1 MWSQPLPML
10 DAQIAMKENTPRHQ
24 PTDADLRG
32 SESQLRILVESVH
45 EYAIYLL
52 DTEGRVKTWNVGAE
66 RIKGYEAHEIIGEHF
81 SRFFSEEDV
90 QRGKP
95 QLILRTAAESGAFKE
110 EAWRVRKDGSHFW
123 AAVVVTALHG
133 DDGTLIGFAKVTRDA
148 TDRKKFEDEI
158 LALNRSLEARVATR
172 TAELEVAN
180 RRLTVLLQE
189 VHHRVKNNL
198 QVIASMLRLAQRQ
211 LNAPQLDGPI
221 GELIRRVNAMA
232 LVHDVLFGNEGRAT
246 GDFGAYLK
254 RLVEMV
260 RRADPRMTAID
271 TAIQADHVELNVQ
284 QSIPLALIANEVIS
298 NALKHAFPRQRAGR
312 IDIRL
317 IRDGTRIQLLIT
329 DNGQGKTVENE
340 QSSRL
345 GTKIIDAL
353 ARQLSGRAELKLEEG
368 GARFA
373 FEFDSAG
380 ASPDGGK

>member
-1 MWSQPLPML
+1 MWRQPLPTL
-10 DAQIAMKENTPRHQ
+10 DAHIAMKESTPRHL
-24 PTDADLRG
+24 PTDAELHG
-32 SESQLRILVESVH
+32 SDSQLRLLVESVH
-45 EYAIYLL
+45 EYAIYML

-66 RIKGYEAHEIIGEHF
+66 RIKGYEAQEIIGEPF

-90 QRGKP
+90 RCGKP
-95 QLILRTAAESGAFKE
+95 QLILRAAAENGAFKE
-110 EAWRVRKDGSHFW
+110 EAWRVRKDGSQFW
-123 AAVVVTALHG
+123 AAVVVTALHSG
-133 DDGTLIGFAKVTRDA
+133 DGTLIGFAKVTRDA

-172 TAELEVAN
+172 TEELEVAN

-198 QVIASMLRLAQRQ
+198 QVIASMLRLTQRQ
-211 LNAPQLDGPI
+211 LNAPQLHGPM

-232 LVHDVLFGNEGRAT
+232 LVHDVLFGNEGRDT

-260 RRADPRMTAID
+260 RRADPRMTNID
-271 TAIQADHVELNVQ
+271 TAIQADPVELNVQ

-298 NALKHAFPRQRAGR
+298 NALKHAFPGQRAGR

-329 DNGQGKTVENE
+329 DNGGGKTVGNE
-340 QSSRL
+340 QSTRL

-353 ARQLSGRAELKLEEG
+353 ARQLSGRAELTLEEG

-373 FEFDSAG
+373 FEFDSAR
-380 ASPDGGK
+380 ASSGGK